1 MDNPNPIY
9 YRDLITPD
17 NSITDLIAQLEELIG
32 IYDKAQE
39 KFKESAA
46 EQVKGM
52 KNVSGAT
59 DEQREAILDNLAAS
73 EKLLAEYRDVTTAQ
87 WKAKQA
93 FVEATAAKRES
104 AQVDKL
110 VTQINTSK
118 EGSYNRLSA
127 QYRLNKLRLN
137 ELSAE
142 ERKATEEGRR
152 LEKETKAIYEEMNRL
167 QKATGKHQL
176 QVGQYERA
184 LGGLVGMNGKYLDV
198 LTDASKRTEMFQ
210 GIMAAIKTPIGAAI
224 GVVGGL
230 TAAFKLWKES
240 AHETQQAGDAL
251 DREVAAW
258 NAAWERFQKSVST
271 FDFSGFIRGAIDA
284 AQAGRELRAI
294 LDETFERT
302 ASTRLLRA
310 SMSQENAV
318 LNEQMHNTKLSYQE
332 RLDAANQYLKNMEPI
347 YQQEEE
353 TAKRNRDAQLKY
365 LFDITNRRI
374 YASEEEK
381 QAARETFAENIKNY
395 NLNENLIKQAKEYN
409 EAVGN
414 VRARELGYA
423 QNLSAE
429 TIRQSQKIIEAT
441 GDDVKAF
448 AEFAKQYNLT
458 KDAEVLAYVDA
469 EEKLQNARAAAY
481 NDQKRIV
488 NLRNNLDAQT
498 TNQRKKNADAQAKA
512 AEDAAKREAEA
523 EKERLRLEKE
533 AEEQRKREIA
543 DQRALM
549 QMGLERIHLQL
560 SITQKMTQSE
570 LNLRIAAIYKQRDI
584 EIFENRQLAEDKRQ
598 DEALINRKYDR
609 MAMQASSEF
618 NVKMAQR
625 DLKAAQDLAQAEFN
639 QLDTNERQKTLFR
652 LQQEKERLEA
662 ILRINKTAAEKMT
675 DTEVQAIKET
685 IKEIEKETG
694 RLGYNNLWELLGV
707 NIDPG
712 QQSALDTAFQS
723 TKDSIG
729 SLIDSWNALA
739 DAAVNAANKQVDG
752 AKEALQAQIDARN
765 AGYANE
771 IETAQKE
778 LDLARKNQDKAL
790 KEQQRAQRAQQAL
803 DTLEQSSSLIT
814 ASANLWKAFSGG
826 GALGMAAAIAAIA
839 VMFGSFAAAKIK
851 AAQVTRA
858 QSEQYGEGT
867 VELLEGGSHASGH
880 DIDLGRKKDG
890 TRRRAEG
897 GEFFAVINKRSSR
910 RYRHVIPDVI
920 NSLNDGSFADRY
932 QRANAAMSGV
942 ALGVLGGRAD
952 LSVLERDVSAIRQQG
967 EETRFVDGNGD
978 TIVRYK
984 NLTRK
989 IRS

>member
-198 LTDASKRTEMFQ
+198 LTDAGKRTEMFH

-251 DREVAAW
+251 DVEVAGW

-284 AQAGRELRAI
+284 ARAGRELQAI

-332 RLDAANQYLKNMEPI
+332 RLAAADQYLKNMEPI

-365 LFDITNRRI
+365 LFDITNRRVFL
-374 YASEEEK
+374 SEEEK

-395 NLNENLIKQAKEYN
+395 NLNEDLIKQAKEYN

-429 TIRQSQKIIEAT
+429 TIRQSQRVIEAT

-469 EEKLQNARAAAY
+469 EEKLQNARSAAY

-662 ILRINKTAAEKMT
+662 LLRINKTAAEKMT
-675 DTEVQAIKET
+675 DTEVQAINET

-723 TKDSIG
+723 TKDSIS

-967 EETRFVDGNGD
+967 EETRFVDGHGD